1 MALYTYVVGPN
12 PKRLSGEHNAGI
24 TSGNVVWSR
33 HSATEPDCDNE
44 IPVYADH
51 SLTLHLGYANVD
63 CLFGGDRPPLFMA
76 PGAVPSVPESAVTPR
91 AFDAAALVFGVDP
104 SLSFLQAFDSVGVEG
119 LVRLLALA
127 VIIQNEVD
135 A

>member
-1 MALYTYVVGPN
+1 MALYTYIVGPN
-12 PKRLSGEHNAGI
+12 PKRLSGEHDRGI
-24 TSGNVVWSR
+24 TPGKVLWSR

-63 CLFGGDRPPLFMA
+63 CLFGGDMPDLPML
-76 PGAVPSVPESAVTPR
+76 PEAVPSVPESAITPR
-91 AFDAAALVFGVDP
+91 AFEAAALVFGVDL
-104 SLSFLQAFDSVGVEG
+104 SLSFLRVFDSVGVEG
-119 LVRLLALA
+119 LIRLLALSA
-127 VIIQNEVD
+127 VIQREVD